1 MTMSFPRP
9 RRPAIAGASAILLAF
24 LAAACAPAI
33 DGETRPVPAA
43 TPATSQAEAADPREG
58 LRAGWM
64 DAEEASW
71 NMSLLATRPRP
82 DGFYRADD
90 IGDMALA
97 NSDLAFQEN
106 LVIVGNFHGFNVYDV
121 SDPASPTLRTSVVCP
136 GGQGDVSV
144 YGTLVFFS
152 AQETRGRIDCGPE
165 GAAGQVNEERFRGVR
180 IFDISNLDA
189 PRQVAA
195 VQTCRGSH
203 THTLVEDPNDPSV
216 IYVYNSG
223 TGPVRPAAEME
234 GCSGLPPEE
243 DPETSLFQIEVIRVP
258 LASPEQA
265 RIVSEPRIFA
275 DYETGEIAGLW
286 PGGDHGPGTQP
297 SRETNRCHDITSYP
311 AIGLAAGA
319 CSGNGILIDISRPD
333 EPVRVDEVTDPSF
346 VFWHSATFNNEGTT
360 VVFTDEWGGGTQPRC
375 RPEDPEDWGANAIFR
390 IEDGEM
396 RFASYYKLPAQQTET
411 ENCVAH
417 NGSLVPVPGRDIKVQ
432 AWYQGGISV
441 FDFTDPEN
449 PFEIAYFDRGPI
461 DANELTL
468 GGYWSAYWYDG
479 YIYGSEIARGLD
491 VLELVPS
498 EHVTANELE
507 AARQAIFE
515 NRFGDFNPQ
524 HQPRITWPASVAVAR
539 AHLDQLS
546 RAGAI
551 DEEEIAEI
559 EAMLAG
565 LDRLDGERRADLLS
579 QVTDA
584 LRIEVRHALR
594 GGDGHS
600 REGAPALAALLG
612 AVAGE
617 R

>member
-1 MTMSFPRP
+1 MSQ
-9 RRPAIAGASAILLAF
+9 G
-24 LAAACAPAI
+24 
-33 DGETRPVPAA
+33 
-43 TPATSQAEAADPREG
+43 EAADPREG
-58 LRAGWM
+58 LRGGWM
-64 DAEEASW
+64 DAEEAAW
-71 NMSLLATRPRP
+71 NLNLLANQPRP
-82 DGFYRADD
+82 AGFFRSDD

-97 NSDLAFQEN
+97 NSDLAFQN
-106 LVIVGNFHGFNVYDV
+106 DLVFVGNFHGFNIYDV
-121 SDPASPTLRTSVVCP
+121 SDPTNPTLRTSVVCP

-144 YGTLVFFS
+144 HGDLVFMS
-152 AQETRGRIDCGPE
+152 AQETRGRIDCGPQ
-165 GAAGQVNEERFRGVR
+165 GAPGEVNEERFRGVR

-203 THTLVEDPNDPSV
+203 THTLVADPNDPSV

-258 LASPEQA
+258 LASPEEA
-265 RIVSEPRIFA
+265 RIVNEPRIFA
-275 DYETGEIAGLW
+275 DPVTGEIAGLW

-319 CSGNGILIDISRPD
+319 CSGNGILLDITRPG
-333 EPVRVDEVTDPSF
+333 EPTRVDEVTDPNF
-346 VFWHSATFNNEGTT
+346 VFWHSATFNNDGTS
-360 VVFTDEWGGGTQPRC
+360 VIFTDEWGGGTQPRC
-375 RPEDPEDWGANAIFR
+375 RPQDPEDWGANAIFR

-396 RFASYYKLPAQQTET
+396 RFASYFKLPAHQTET

-441 FDFTDPEN
+441 LDFTDPEN
-449 PFEIAYFDRGPI
+449 PFEIAFFDRGPV
-461 DANELTL
+461 DETELTL

-491 VLELVPS
+491 VLELTPS
-498 EHVTANELE
+498 DHLTANELE
-507 AARQAIFE
+507 AARQARFE
-515 NRFGDFNPQ
+515 NSFGEFNPQ

-539 AHLDQLS
+539 AHLDQLR

-551 DEEEIAEI
+551 EEREEAEVELI
-559 EAMLAG
+559 LAG
-565 LDRLDGERRADLLS
+565 LDQFDEARKADVLNE
-579 QVTDA
+579 VTDT
-584 LRIEVRHALR
+584 LRIEVRRALR
-594 GGDGHS
+594 GGDDYPRDGMRTLAS
-600 REGAPALAALLG
+600 LLSDVTRE
-612 AVAGE
+612 